1 MMKILHSADWHLGA
15 RLYGKSRR
23 EECRALFDAVLDL
36 VRHRSVDC
44 LLITGDL
51 FDAKTPPHEAL
62 LDFGHL
68 VRDLAVENCSVVVT
82 SGNHDSPLLLQSL
95 GQFGPNLKTFALT
108 SVQELSDP
116 CAFAMDFD
124 DCTLLAVP
132 FLSPA
137 LLGAD
142 PTAALI
148 DYYHRAIEEAR
159 KGAKGPLIAA
169 GHFTAL
175 APVEGEDSYDLS
187 IGHLDMVPLTQL
199 PPVDCWALGHLHSL
213 NDSLIQAGYAG
224 SPLAFSFSDQAQK
237 SMRLLTVEKGTV
249 AVELVP
255 LTVGHRLR
263 QAKGSRQE
271 LRQALKAHSQPAWW
285 SLWCTE
291 SVWLGELREE
301 LEALLLEG
309 SEIVD
314 LKASALATQDEESEL
329 LSDVPDPMWYFDRIM
344 KTEGLEEAQDQRLR
358 NLYQACL
365 EEVRSC

>member
-1 MMKILHSADWHLGA
+1 M
-15 RLYGKSRR
+15 
-23 EECRALFDAVLDL
+23 FDAVLDL

-51 FDAKTPPHEAL
+51 FDAKVPPHDVL
-62 LDFGHL
+62 NDFGNL
-68 VRDLAVENCSVVVT
+68 VEQLAQEKCSIVVT
-82 SGNHDSPLLLQSL
+82 SGNHDSPLFLEGL
-95 GQFGPNLKTFALT
+95 GKFGPTLKTFSLT
-108 SVQELSDP
+108 SSEQLNEP
-116 CAFAMDFD
+116 HNFAMNFE

-137 LLGAD
+137 LLGTD
-142 PTAALI
+142 STTALI
-148 DYYHRAIEEAR
+148 DFYGRAIEAAR
-159 KGAKGPLIAA
+159 EKNKPIIAA

-175 APVEGEDSYDLS
+175 PSAEGEDSYDLS

-213 NDSLIQAGYAG
+213 NESLRNAGYAG
-224 SPLAFSFSDQAQK
+224 SPIAFSFSDRSEK
-237 SMRLLTVEKGTV
+237 SMRLLTVEKGAVT
-249 AVELVP
+249 VELVP

-271 LRQALKAHSQPAWW
+271 LRQALKGHSQPAWW

-301 LEALLLEG
+301 LEVLLPEG

-314 LKASALATQDEESEL
+314 LKASALVTQEEEHEL

-344 KTEGLEEAQDQRLR
+344 KTAGLEEAQDQRMR